1 MTEEEYLGH
10 AQCAPSHFVRFQY
23 STESLIRR
31 ASVAAVSHAAD
42 LVYRTDG
49 VVIQPDS
56 KSDADARLAS
66 EALAPKSD
74 GGFLEVSFLFLCAD
88 AHCIFLLWGCALFA
102 FVWK

>member
-1 MTEEEYLGH
+1 MTEKEYLDH
-10 AQCAPSHFVRFQY
+10 AQCAPSHLVRFQY
-23 STESLIRR
+23 SIESLIRR

-42 LVYRTDG
+42 LVYSTDG
-49 VVIQPDS
+49 VVIQPDT
-56 KSDADARLAS
+56 KPAADARLAS

-74 GGFLEVSFLFLCAD
+74 RGFLEVSFLFLCAD